1 MRTKA
6 RDIAFKVKSAD
17 AEKGEFTAYASV
29 FGNVD
34 SYGEVVE
41 KGAFADTLK
50 EWKDS
55 GNPIPLLWGHNMSDP
70 DYNVG
75 AITEAKEDENGLLV
89 KAQID
94 MDSPKAAQ
102 VFRLIKSGRVGQ
114 MSFAFDV
121 LEGAEGKLDSSDGEK
136 DAGGG
141 QSVYFLKKLKLYE
154 VSVVPIGA
162 NQATEILSVKS
173 ALSALDVE
181 GKPASHLLAVRGI
194 LEETLQKI
202 NDMLPG
208 VDPLND
214 RRDPKNN
221 VSTTADSDSKSAS
234 ALDLESDPLVQQ
246 FKLYTN
252 EG

>member
-1 MRTKA
+1 MHKS
-6 RDIAFKVKSAD
+6 RDIAFKVKAAD
-17 AEKGEFTAYASV
+17 AETGVFTAYASV

-41 KGAFADTLK
+41 KGAFSDTLK

-70 DYNVG
+70 DYNIG
-75 AITEAKEDENGLLV
+75 AIQDAKEDDNGLLV
-89 KAQID
+89 KAQLD
-94 MDSPKAAQ
+94 LESPKAAQ

-136 DAGGG
+136 DGGGG

-162 NQATEILSVKS
+162 NQATEILTVKS
-173 ALSALDVE
+173 ALGSLDIE
-181 GKPASHLLAVRGI
+181 GKPASHLTQVRGI
-194 LEETLQKI
+194 LVETVSRIDAL
-202 NDMLPG
+202 LGEVAG
-208 VDPLND
+208 VKTGEDD
-214 RRDPKNN
+214 
-221 VSTTADSDSKSAS
+221 DSGSKSAP
-234 ALDLESDPLVQQ
+234 ALSIESDPLVQM
-246 FKLYTN
+246 FEILAN
-252 EG
+252 E